1 MANLLLVHLATLLI
15 RKDARCAVAESCTGG
30 LISAAMTNYPG
41 SSQWFDC
48 GLVTYS
54 NNAKQQFL
62 GVSSDIIAQ
71 YGAVSQETV
80 TAMAEGILQRT
91 QVQFSLAVS
100 GIAGP
105 EGGSLEKPVGTIWFA
120 WAGQGHPT
128 HTKIHHLSGTRTMI
142 RKACVSIAVDGLLNF
157 VGWPVQPNNES
168 R

>member
-1 MANLLLVHLATLLI
+1 MANLVLGNLATLLI
-15 RKDARCAVAESCTGG
+15 QKDARCAVAESCTGG
-30 LISAAMTNYPG
+30 LVSAAMTTYPG

-54 NNAKQQFL
+54 NAAKQQFL
-62 GVSSDIIAQ
+62 GVHSDILAQ

-105 EGGSLEKPVGTIWFA
+105 GGGNLEKPVGTIWFA
-120 WAGQGHPT
+120 WASQDQPT
-128 HTKIHHLSGTRTMI
+128 HTQIHHLSGTRTKI
-142 RKACVSIAVDGLLNF
+142 RKTCVSIAIEGLLNY
-157 VGWPVQPNNES
+157 VGWAVRPNNQS
-168 R
+168 T

>member
-1 MANLLLVHLATLLI
+1 MANFLLVNLATLLI
-15 RKDARCAVAESCTGG
+15 QKDARCAVAESCTGG
-30 LISAAMTNYPG
+30 LISAAMTTYPG

-54 NNAKQQFL
+54 NTAKQEFL
-62 GVSSDIIAQ
+62 GVPTDILDQ

-80 TAMAEGILQRT
+80 TAMAEGVLQRS

-120 WAGQGHPT
+120 WASQDHPT
-128 HTKIHHLSGTRTMI
+128 HTATHHLSGTRTMI
-142 RKACVSIAVDGLLNF
+142 RKACVSIAIDGLLNI
-157 VGWPVQPNNES
+157 VGWPVQPNTES
-168 R
+168 T